1 MGGNTLAKLQK
12 ILRIKNVDVSGKAFL
27 ALSIISLLTMACFAK
42 WNLVVEA
49 QSNVI
54 NVGPSA
60 NFQKIQDAINNATAG
75 DTILVA
81 SGTYEEDITINK
93 PITLIGEDE
102 NLTVI
107 NNINNDWV
115 IQVSQTN
122 DVTVCNFT
130 VKNIKPFIEDTGEI
144 YISSNCHNI
153 TVCNDT
159 IENGVD
165 GIIAFASSGDHFW
178 GNIIANN
185 SGSGITFDY
194 SNDNDFSGNIVSNN
208 VLGLSFTSADGTV
221 VSDNT
226 ISNNSQWGVGLYFSD
241 NNIFYHNNF
250 INQSQVYSPNSNNI
264 WSNDSEG
271 NYWSSYSGSD
281 SHGDG
286 IGDTPYAIVSSEV
299 DNYPLMGVF
308 SEFNVSSGTATY
320 QVSVVCNETV
330 NDLSFGFGQQ
340 TGNELINLEVTDEN
354 LTAGFCRLTVPN
366 SLMKP
371 PYTVLDSEGA
381 ISYSLLNASNQVNS
395 LVYFTFPS
403 ANQTITVI
411 SSELLQL
418 YIQLSN
424 ELTANQT
431 ELLGALGSL
440 NATYLGLLGNY
451 TGLLTLLNQLESSYL
466 ALNDSYQQ
474 HLSTY
479 SENTQNVQNLIYIF
493 AATTVLFLVTTVY
506 LSMRGQ
512 ASRKQKESYV

>member
-1 MGGNTLAKLQK
+1 VKLQK
-12 ILRIKNVDVSGKAFL
+12 LSIRKSGGISGKAFL
-27 ALSIISLLTMACFAK
+27 ALSIISLLTMACLAK
-42 WNLVVEA
+42 WNLVVKA
-49 QSNVI
+49 QSNVL

-60 NFQKIQDAINNATAG
+60 DFQKIQDAINNATAG

-81 SGTYEEDITINK
+81 NGTYEEDITINK
-93 PITLIGEDE
+93 PISLVGQDE

-107 NNINNDWV
+107 NNVNNNYV

-122 DVTVCNFT
+122 DVTICNFT
-130 VKNIKPFIEDTGEI
+130 VKNIVIKEDTGGI

-153 TVCNDT
+153 TICNDT

-178 GNIIANN
+178 GNTIVNN
-185 SGSGITFDY
+185 TGSGVTFDY
-194 SNDNDFSGNIVSNN
+194 SNDDDFSDNTVSNN
-208 VLGLSFTSADGTV
+208 FQGLSFTSADGTV
-221 VSDNT
+221 VSGNT
-226 ISNNSQWGVGLYFSD
+226 ISNNSQWGVSLYFSD

-250 INQSQVYSPNSNNI
+250 INQTQVSSPNSNNI
-264 WSNDSEG
+264 WSNDREG
-271 NYWSSYSGSD
+271 NYWSSYAGLD
-281 SHGDG
+281 SNGDG
-286 IGDTPYAIVSSEV
+286 IGDTPYAIVSAEI

-308 SEFNVSSGTATY
+308 HEFNVSSGTATY

-330 NDLSFGFGQQ
+330 DGLSFGFGEQ
-340 TGNELINLEVTDEN
+340 TGNELINLEVNDEN
-354 LTAGFCRLTVPN
+354 LTGGFCRLTVPN

>member
-1 MGGNTLAKLQK
+1 MKLQK
-12 ILRIKNVDVSGKAFL
+12 ILTIKNFDASGKAFL
-27 ALSIISLLTMACFAK
+27 TLSIISLLTMACLAR

-130 VKNIKPFIEDTGEI
+130 VKNIKPNIENTGGI
-144 YISSNCHNI
+144 FISSNCHNI

-165 GIIAFASSGDHFW
+165 GIIAASSGNHFW

-185 SGSGITFDY
+185 SGSGITFYY

-208 VLGLSFTSADGTV
+208 LVGLSFTSADGTV

-241 NNIFYHNNF
+241 DNIFYHNNF
-250 INQSQVYSPNSNNI
+250 INQTQVYSNSNNI

-281 SHGDG
+281 SNGDG
-286 IGDTPYAIVSSEV
+286 IGDTPFAIVSSEV

-330 NDLSFGFGQQ
+330 NDLSFGFGEQ

-371 PYTVLDSEGA
+371 PYTILDNEGA
-381 ISYSLLNASNQVNS
+381 ISYALLNASNQVNS

-424 ELTANQT
+424 ELTGNQT
-431 ELLGALGSL
+431 ELLGALESL
-440 NATYLGLLGNY
+440 NGNY
-451 TGLLTLLNQLESSYL
+451 TSLSTFLSQLESSYL
-466 ALNDSYQQ
+466 ALNASYQQ

-479 SENTQNVQNLIYIF
+479 SENTRNLQNLIYIF

-512 ASRKQKESYV
+512 TIRKRIESHV